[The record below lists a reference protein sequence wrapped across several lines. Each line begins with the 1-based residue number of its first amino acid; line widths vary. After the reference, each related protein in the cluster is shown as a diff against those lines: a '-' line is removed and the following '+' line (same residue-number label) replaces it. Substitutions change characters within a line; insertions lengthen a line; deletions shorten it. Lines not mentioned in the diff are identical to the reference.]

1 MNGLRIYL
9 VVVGLFIM
17 LIIVI
22 VIQLL
27 HRRRM
32 KNENSRGI
40 FHLVNEQTRLAQE
53 LERIQIENR
62 TLEKIIQSMIT
73 ECHCGLD
80 SDKSELSPQFPV
92 NASEASQNKEIN
104 CFGLTPSQ

>member
-32 KNENSRGI
+32 KNKNSRGI
-40 FHLVNEQTRLAQE
+40 FYLVNEQTRLAQE
-53 LERIQIENR
+53 LERTQIENHI
-62 TLEKIIQSMIT
+62 LEKIIQSMIT

-80 SDKSELSPQFPV
+80 PQSPV